1 MVKGRKRTI
10 GIFITLLFVL
20 QLTAISL
27 PSVYSQGI
35 GSRGADSEWGIFQPL
50 SLIVDPIIH
59 LFNES
64 GSLSADQQAG
74 IARFIIW
81 IAVFAVVY
89 QGLMVASGQNGWIK
103 GNVAIALAFCFATIS
118 AIFMPREW
126 VYQIGAGWAQA
137 AFLLL
142 LSPILLGIAAYAW
155 SQRDNNPLISAAALF
170 LLMGILFYYYTVFG
184 VANPAGNTVA
194 IAGVDFTGIIDIV
207 VNYALLIV
215 GILFLIQLFR
225 GLSRMGGGGQGAGGG
240 GIGGALGNIFGGG
253 QGGNQPP
260 EGQQQAQQ
268 AQQQAQNLQQ
278 NQQQQQQLNQ
288 QVQNLIQQ
296 MNQAQQQLNQMNQ
309 FIANQGA
316 PITAPQIQNLI
327 NAIDHMIHLQ
337 TEYNQ
342 LIQQLN
348 AAQHP

>member
-1 MVKGRKRTI
+1 MRRKTI
-10 GIFITLLFVL
+10 GIFFTHLFIL
-20 QLTAISL
+20 QLTVISI

-35 GSRGADSEWGIFQPL
+35 GSRGADGEWGIFQPL

-155 SQRDNNPLISAAALF
+155 SQRDNNPLISASALF

-225 GLSRMGGGGQGAGGG
+225 GLSRLGGGAGGGAGG

-253 QGGNQPP
+253 QGGNQPGNAP
-260 EGQQQAQQ
+260 PPPPAVQPQVIA
-268 AQQQAQNLQQ
+268 
-278 NQQQQQQLNQ
+278 QQQQLQ
-288 QVQNLIQQ
+288 QDIDQVVQQ
-296 MNQAQQQLNQMNQ
+296 MNQLQQNINQLQQAFQAQGNQAVTAQQIGWIVAAINQM
-309 FIANQGA
+309 
-316 PITAPQIQNLI
+316 IT
-327 NAIDHMIHLQ
+327 LQ
-337 TEYNQ
+337 EQYAQ
-342 LIQQLN
+342 LVQQLN
-348 AAQHP
+348 ALQNNP